1 MSERDEAEERRL
13 VDQLRVYQLR
23 KLDEHRWKGHWGG
36 DDLEL
41 MMILLRSEIAELDYE
56 LDASG
61 WPGVPGAAERIARE
75 AADVANFCAMI
86 ADIALAREKS

>member
-23 KLDEHRWKGHWGG
+23 KRHEHRWKGHWGG

-61 WPGVPGAAERIARE
+61 WPGAPGAAERIARE